1 MVELLLEYGAD
12 PNAKDDSGWTSL
24 HHAAQGGHDRIV
36 QLLLEYWADPNAKN
50 NSGSTP
56 LHIAAVGENIL
67 VVKLLCDS
75 GADLEARDNIGSTP
89 WLFPTQEDIAR
100 LLHHPE
106 MAISQQAQD
115 TPMFPITIN
124 GNILGQ
130 SPGPA
135 TELIKTKYVLVQSRA
150 QLSPSDRRELDHAG
164 VKHLNYVSKN
174 TYLCQYQDGDLEKIG
189 QLDLVVY
196 INIYPKE
203 LKIAPSLKEAKEAEP
218 DQKYEVDIIFHE
230 SVDPKSQDLQ
240 SDIIEKSHCG
250 VGDFEFLPNKVR
262 LPVLGLNLDSMASID
277 DVCHIKEVGEVVENN
292 DIARRILQIDLQP
305 PAGPI

>member
-1 MVELLLEYGAD
+1 
-12 PNAKDDSGWTSL
+12 
-24 HHAAQGGHDRIV
+24 
-36 QLLLEYWADPNAKN
+36 
-50 NSGSTP
+50 
-56 LHIAAVGENIL
+56 
-67 VVKLLCDS
+67 
-75 GADLEARDNIGSTP
+75 
-89 WLFPTQEDIAR
+89 
-100 LLHHPE
+100 
-106 MAISQQAQD
+106 
-115 TPMFPITIN
+115 MFPITIN

-189 QLDLVVY
+189 QLDFVVY
-196 INIYPKE
+196 VNTYPKE
-203 LKIAPSLKEAKEAEP
+203 LKITPSLKEAKEAEP

-250 VGDFEFLPNKVR
+250 VGDFEFLPNKIR
-262 LPVLGLNLDSMASID
+262 LPILGLNLDSVASID
-277 DVCHIKEVGEVVENN
+277 DVRHIEEVGEVVENN
-292 DIARRILQIDLQP
+292 DVARRILQIDLQP
-305 PAGPI
+305 PAEPIQLLPYQGRGQVIAVADSGLDQGENGPLHDAFQNRVIRWFPRHNSTQDHTGHGTHVCGSAVGDGQTVNGDRVMGTAPRAELIVQRLGQN